1 VGKAL
6 KINITL
12 PEEALSRID
21 RFSRAEKTTRSG
33 LILRALQSYMQQ
45 REESLAQEKRRKQ
58 IDSASS
64 EIRRLRAKP
73 GDWDGVTEIR
83 KWRESR

>member
-1 VGKAL
+1 MGKAM

-21 RFSRAEKTTRSG
+21 RFSRAENTTRSG

-45 REESLAQEKRRKQ
+45 REEALAREKGVRRIQ
-58 IDSASS
+58 SASS
-64 EIRRLRAKP
+64 EIRRLRAKS
-73 GDWDGVTEIR
+73 GDWDGVAEIR
-83 KWRESR
+83 KWREGR